1 MTNSE
6 RAWQVW
12 PLLAF
17 AAGNR
22 QLLTYEILSKL
33 TGMHAAGF
41 GPILEQIQ
49 SYCLINKLPP
59 LTVIVVSKETGLPSQ
74 GFVAAT
80 DIARAFADV
89 FERNWKAERCPTPD
103 QLADAVKVLPSNG
116 IASAARFDAAAAP
129 GRAE

>member
-1 MTNSE
+1 MRLSE

-12 PLLAF
+12 PLLAY

-22 QLLTYEILSKL
+22 QIVTYEMLAQL

-49 SYCLINKLPP
+49 SYCLLNRLPP
-59 LTVIVVSKETGLPSQ
+59 LTALVVSKATGLPSE

-80 DIARAFADV
+80 NVPRAFADV
-89 FERNWKAERCPTPD
+89 FEHDWYSTPCPAPE
-103 QLADAVKVLPSNG
+103 QLAEATRLRPSNG
-116 IASAARFDAAAAP
+116 LAVPTADSSQLPTRVV
-129 GRAE
+129 